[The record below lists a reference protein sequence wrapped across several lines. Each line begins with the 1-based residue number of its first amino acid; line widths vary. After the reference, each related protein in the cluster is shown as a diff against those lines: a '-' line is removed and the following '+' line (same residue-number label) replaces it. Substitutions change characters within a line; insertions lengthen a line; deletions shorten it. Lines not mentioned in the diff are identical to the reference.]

1 MPGGG
6 GGEVR
11 LPHRKAGAETSAQLP
26 LESPGCRATSV
37 SWEEEDSIE
46 EENELGLSSITERRK
61 LRSQKGA
68 RLLPKPGAAL
78 EFHPVSHGLTPRLWT
93 LADHWLR

>member
-1 MPGGG
+1 MPGG
-6 GGEVR
+6 EVC

-26 LESPGCRATSV
+26 WEPPGCRATSV

-61 LRSQKGA
+61 LRSQQGGPASSKTWHCSGIPPREPWPHSQA
-68 RLLPKPGAAL
+68 LDPG
-78 EFHPVSHGLTPRLWT
+78 
-93 LADHWLR
+93 